1 MELLASSTL
10 LLIVLLLLLRALRQS
25 RALQVLEP
33 ARAVFNETAPKV
45 AVIVPARNEAAN
57 IRACLA
63 GLTAQTYPP
72 ACLRIVAVDDNSSD
86 GTREIIA
93 GFAERRANIASRRS
107 GPLAKGWTGKSQ
119 ACWSGAQSVGV
130 DAEWLCFVDADT
142 CADPRLI
149 ASAVNAARK
158 TGVSL
163 LSLAPRQL
171 LVSFA
176 ERLMVPCGLYLLSF
190 SQNFSRLQAPD
201 SETVSATGQFMLIRR
216 AAYEEVGGHA
226 AVSGAICEDLE
237 LARLLKRSGHPV
249 VLMDGARVI
258 SVRMYDGWR
267 ALWPG
272 FAKNLLDMFG
282 GAAAS
287 LSMAAAAVVL
297 SWSLVLAPIAD
308 YAHCLGGSPWACAA
322 LGLAAPAALA
332 ALAFHI
338 AGALYLGIPVWYALL
353 FPLGY
358 SIGAIMVLD
367 AVRLR
372 ATGRVPWKGRVYH
385 G

>member
-1 MELLASSTL
+1 VELLASSTL
-10 LLIVLLLLLRALRQS
+10 LLIVFLLLLRAVRQS

-33 ARAVFNETAPKV
+33 KRAVFDDNAPKV
-45 AVIVPARNEAAN
+45 VVILPARNEAAN

-63 GLTAQTYPP
+63 GLVAQTYPP
-72 ACLRIVAVDDNSSD
+72 SRLRILAVDDNSND

-93 GFAERRANIASRRS
+93 RFAERRANITPLRS

-119 ACWSGAQSVGV
+119 ACWTGAQAAGE

-149 ASAVNAARK
+149 ASAVAAARSS
-158 TGVSL
+158 GASL

-171 LVSFA
+171 LQSFA
-176 ERLMVPCGLYLLSF
+176 ERLMVPCGLYLLGF
-190 SQNFSRLQAPD
+190 CQNLSRLQAPD
-201 SETVSATGQFMLIRR
+201 SEAVSATGQFMLVRR

-237 LARLLKRSGHPV
+237 LARLLKRNGGPV
-249 VLMDGARVI
+249 VLMNGARVI

-287 LSMAAAAVVL
+287 LSIAAAAVVL
-297 SWSLVLAPIAD
+297 SWSLLLAPIAD
-308 YAHCLGGSPWACAA
+308 YAHCLGGAPGACVA
-322 LGLAAPAALA
+322 LGLALPAALA
-332 ALAFHI
+332 ALGFHI
-338 AGALYLGIPVWYALL
+338 AGALYLGVPAWYGLL
-353 FPLGY
+353 FPLAY
-358 SIGAIMVLD
+358 SIGAIMVVD